1 MLDIAIG
8 IIELLDP
15 HGKLHSVGT
24 NILTG
29 KPEKWKNSKYDII
42 FGDSINFI
50 MGLGRQTNV
59 FGPDIKSIL
68 DWTVLADWIGETAH
82 HAGWAYSAKAWEI
95 AWGQGGSTDFILG
108 NKNLFNYGTSD
119 FSITRKKHPA
129 TEVKLI
135 GDIDTH
141 GGPSAW
147 WMRFF
152 IGLYAAFQITFGI
165 TIRILYMGVG
175 INVDD
180 HEEKEH
186 RKELVELLMVIQGN
200 AGIRILTLLKMVE
213 TAYFTQKSIEERNQV
228 ANHQKDVMTVN
239 LNRLIV
245 MRKARIVPN
254 QNADLRAVEPQ
265 AGNLLLALQ
274 QENVNEDMAG
284 VVANAQAAVA
294 DGLMPLVGYR
304 EGGDDDIESTNYAK
318 TFVHQKDVRWH
329 CGKGFTFISNPQIYA
344 DKRKAPVDPADK
356 SKAPV
361 DPEIVDTEYNQE
373 PNGFDFRIFYGEN
386 DKQEINHV
394 SLQKGGFFV
403 KNEKPKAISLLNGI
417 NGDNW
422 DRSGLSLAKSAI
434 TLDCGKISGG
444 PSLDMK
450 SSDSEVNGWISLSQN
465 KRPNEEKGSKIFY
478 APTLYMDGGIAGFYG
493 GEMKGNNND
502 DAGFIELKPDSV
514 LIKFRGSQIQLDKN
528 GIELTSSLAV
538 KINSDTKI
546 EIKCK
551 NSEIYIVPEKISI
564 KAGESE
570 LVADVAGIKQSSVT
584 FEQKIESTLSN
595 QAALIQS
602 QSQAIN
608 ELKAALNKNG

>member
-1 MLDIAIG
+1 
-8 IIELLDP
+8 
-15 HGKLHSVGT
+15 
-24 NILTG
+24 
-29 KPEKWKNSKYDII
+29 
-42 FGDSINFI
+42 
-50 MGLGRQTNV
+50 
-59 FGPDIKSIL
+59 
-68 DWTVLADWIGETAH
+68 
-82 HAGWAYSAKAWEI
+82 
-95 AWGQGGSTDFILG
+95 
-108 NKNLFNYGTSD
+108 
-119 FSITRKKHPA
+119 
-129 TEVKLI
+129 
-135 GDIDTH
+135 
-141 GGPSAW
+141 
-147 WMRFF
+147 
-152 IGLYAAFQITFGI
+152 
-165 TIRILYMGVG
+165 
-175 INVDD
+175 
-180 HEEKEH
+180 
-186 RKELVELLMVIQGN
+186 
-200 AGIRILTLLKMVE
+200 
-213 TAYFTQKSIEERNQV
+213 
-228 ANHQKDVMTVN
+228 
-239 LNRLIV
+239 

-254 QNADLRAVEPQ
+254 QNADMRAVEPQ

-274 QENVNEDMAG
+274 QEYVNEDMAG
-284 VVANAQAAVA
+284 VGANAQAAVA

-344 DKRKAPVDPADK
+344 DK

-373 PNGFDFRIFYGEN
+373 PNGFDFRIFYGEK
-386 DKQEINHV
+386 DKQDINHV
-394 SLQKGGFFV
+394 SLQKDGFFV

-465 KRPNEEKGSKIFY
+465 KRPSEEKGSKIFY

-551 NSEIYIVPEKISI
+551 NSEINIGPEKISI

-570 LVADVAGIKQSSVT
+570 LVADVAGIKQSSVM
-584 FEQKIESTLSN
+584 FEQKIESTLSI

-608 ELKAALNKNG
+608 KLKAALNIND